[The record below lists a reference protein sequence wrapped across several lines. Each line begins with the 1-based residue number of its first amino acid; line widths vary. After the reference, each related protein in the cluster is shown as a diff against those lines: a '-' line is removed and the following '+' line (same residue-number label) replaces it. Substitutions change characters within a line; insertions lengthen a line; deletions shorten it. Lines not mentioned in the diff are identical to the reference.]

1 MWQDQVLSSSD
12 QMRAGHSFI
21 AVSSLLLFDNLF
33 LSYTVAFDFVNVW
46 LSVWKLLSLLMRLW
60 IGSSIFIPQS
70 FTPFSMVERN
80 VNGNMLFLGV
90 PLPVSQQINKLEV
103 IILLVSL
110 AAYVC
115 LFRYVLSYF
124 AFEQMEH
131 HNTLLLRHIIVSS
144 LSHSKSSPH
153 KLWQIIL
160 QLNLLDSPKVH
171 FSQHLWLPQAFK
183 EQHSVLRLNALLIEF
198 LWYKWILSNT
208 WL

>member
-144 LSHSKSSPH
+144 LSHSTSSPH

-160 QLNLLDSPKVH
+160 QLNLLDITMS
-171 FSQHLWLPQAFK
+171 
-183 EQHSVLRLNALLIEF
+183 ALLTTLVTTSSF
-198 LWYKWILSNT
+198 
-208 WL
+208 